1 MKQNISVNIEGVELP
16 LAVDSG
22 EEKMYRDATVLIQQR
37 LRQLRETYPN
47 LPQDRYYYAM
57 ALLYTAVD
65 AVKAANDA
73 SAQPLVELMGDLKQ
87 DFDLVLSDADE

>member
-16 LAVDSG
+16 LTVDSG

-37 LRQLRETYPN
+37 LRQLRELYPN
-47 LPQDRYYYAM
+47 LPHDRYYYAM

-65 AVKAANDA
+65 AVKAADDA
-73 SAQPLVELMGDLKQ
+73 SAQPLMELMGDLKQ
-87 DFDLVLSDADE
+87 DFDLALSDAGE